1 MEEKTLV
8 IMAAGMGSRFGG
20 LKQIE
25 PVDKFGHILL
35 DFSVYDAIL
44 SGFSRVVFIINKEIE
59 SDFKRIIG
67 ARLSKWQTKV
77 DYAYQELCNIPE
89 GYSLPV
95 GRKKPWGTAHAISCL
110 SGIVASPFAVINADD
125 FYGKDAF
132 ARISDFLCQSTDE
145 CCMVGYKLCDTLS
158 PSGGVSRGICLVEQG
173 SLRRIEEHSG
183 IRTTS
188 DGIISAEGKRLSPDT
203 TVSMNFW
210 GLTPDVI
217 EECRREF
224 SSFLD
229 KHLSIDPLGCE
240 FYLPSVIF
248 NMISRGKVRA
258 RVLTSSSKWYGVT
271 YKKDKSEVSLALE
284 NMIENG
290 VYPIDL

>member
-1 MEEKTLV
+1 MIGKT
-8 IMAAGMGSRFGG
+8 I
-20 LKQIE
+20 
-25 PVDKFGHILL
+25 L

-173 SLRRIEEHSG
+173 SLRCIEEHSG
-183 IRTTS
+183 IRTIS

-248 NMISRGKVRA
+248 NMISRGKVRV
-258 RVLTSSSKWYGVT
+258 RVLTSSAKWYGVT